1 MFISNNFYCF
11 FFNYQIRILE
21 SGSFRLFLF
30 AEVDWS
36 ARTDIALLLNSGYEN
51 ISAQLMDLVNQ
62 CNNSLNAAITYC
74 DSDW

>member
-1 MFISNNFYCF
+1 MFISNNFY
-11 FFNYQIRILE
+11 L
-21 SGSFRLFLF
+21 LFLIIKF
-30 AEVDWS
+30 EFWNPVHFVFSFLAEVDWS